1 MSKASRKAAAQ
12 APLYPDPPP
21 WAGRALLVAAIAGI
35 VFSAISTYI
44 HLRLRWSGGL
54 YTSFCNIS
62 QNVNCDDVVTSPY
75 GSLFGVPVSA
85 WGLAFYAL
93 LAFVAVRSSGM
104 RSPAR
109 NRARADALALA
120 IGGAAF
126 SLYLGLVSLLILETV
141 CVLCAGLYV
150 VSVVALVSAIA
161 LAAPISRAIEQLKER
176 WQQVRERPAMA
187 TIAAATVVAVLV
199 LPSWL
204 GAPTRLTRE
213 EVFKANPG
221 FYDWFTALPI
231 VETPTAGGVSAGKP
245 DAKVTLIEF
254 SDFQCPHCRMAHVML
269 KDVLPRFGDDV
280 RFVFYNYPLSK
291 DCNDAMPGRGHEH
304 ACKAAAAAICADEQ
318 GQFKRYSDLMFA
330 RQDALEPEKLRDYAE
345 ETGLDLSAWDKCTA
359 SAETA
364 ARITA
369 DVAAGQRS
377 GVVSTPT
384 FFMNGRKIEGNM
396 PFENWLMGLAV
407 ELDKG
412 A

>member
-1 MSKASRKAAAQ
+1 MSKPSRKAATQ
-12 APLYPDPPP
+12 APIYPDPPR
-21 WAGRALLVAAIAGI
+21 WSAQALLIAAVIGMLL
-35 VFSAISTYI
+35 SAISTYV

-54 YTSFCNIS
+54 YTSFCNLS
-62 QNVNCDDVVTSPY
+62 HEVNCDDVVTSHY

-93 LAFVAVRSSGM
+93 LAFVAMRASGP

-109 NRARADALALA
+109 NRARADALAFA
-120 IGGAAF
+120 VGGAAF
-126 SLYLGLVSLLILETV
+126 SLYLGIVSYFVLGMICL
-141 CVLCAGLYV
+141 LCAGLYA
-150 VSVVALVSAIA
+150 VSLVALVAA
-161 LAAPISRAIEQLKER
+161 FVLAAPLPRAADQLRER

-187 TIAAATVVAVLV
+187 TIAATTVVAVLF

-221 FYDWFTALPI
+221 FYDWFTSRPI
-231 VETPTAGGVSAGKP
+231 VETPTSGGISVGKA

-304 ACKAAAAAICADEQ
+304 ACTAAAAAICADEQ
-318 GQFKRYSDLMFA
+318 GHFKRFADLLFA
-330 RQDALEPEKLRDYAE
+330 RQDALEPEKVREYADE
-345 ETGLDLSAWDKCTA
+345 VGLDLTAYDKCVA

-412 A
+412 

>member
-1 MSKASRKAAAQ
+1 V
-12 APLYPDPPP
+12 YPDPPQ
-21 WAGRALLVAAIAGI
+21 WTGQALLVAAIAGMGL
-35 VFSAISTYI
+35 SAISTYV

-54 YTSFCNIS
+54 YTSFCNLS

-85 WGLAFYAL
+85 WGLAFYVVL
-93 LAFVAVRSSGM
+93 GVVAMRARAP

-120 IGGAAF
+120 VGGAAF
-126 SLYLGLVSLLILETV
+126 SLYLGLVSYFVLGMICL
-141 CVLCAGLYV
+141 LCAGLYA
-150 VSVVALVSAIA
+150 VSLVALVAAFA
-161 LAAPISRAIEQLKER
+161 LAAPLSRAVDQLRER

-187 TIAAATVVAVLV
+187 TMAATTLVAVLF

-204 GAPTRLTRE
+204 GAPTKLTRE

-221 FYDWFTALPI
+221 FYDWFTSRPI
-231 VETPTAGGVSAGKP
+231 VETPTSGGISVGKP

-318 GQFKRYSDLMFA
+318 GQFKRFSDLLFA
-330 RQDALEPEKLRDYAE
+330 RQDALEAEKVREYAE
-345 ETGLDLSAWDKCTA
+345 EVGLDLGAYDKCVA

-407 ELDKG
+407 ELDRS
-412 A
+412 

>member
-1 MSKASRKAAAQ
+1 MSKPNRKAAPQ
-12 APLYPDPPP
+12 APLYPDPPR
-21 WAGRALLVAAIAGI
+21 WSGQALLLASVVGI
-35 VFSAISTYI
+35 VLSAISTYV

-54 YTSFCNIS
+54 YTSFCNLS

-93 LAFVAVRSSGM
+93 LAFVAMRASAP

-120 IGGAAF
+120 VGGAAF
-126 SLYLGLVSLLILETV
+126 SLYLGVVSYFVLGMICL
-141 CVLCAGLYV
+141 LCAGLYA
-150 VSVVALVSAIA
+150 VSLVALVAA
-161 LAAPISRAIEQLKER
+161 FVLAAPLPRAADQLRER

-187 TIAAATVVAVLV
+187 TIAATTLVAVLF

-204 GAPTRLTRE
+204 GAPTKLTRE

-221 FYDWFTALPI
+221 FYDWFTSRPI
-231 VETPTAGGVSAGKP
+231 VETPTSGGISVGKP

-291 DCNDAMPGRGHEH
+291 DCNDAMPGRGHEN

-318 GQFKRYSDLMFA
+318 GHFKRFADLLFA
-330 RQDALEPEKLRDYAE
+330 RQDALEPEKVREYADE
-345 ETGLDLSAWDKCTA
+345 VGLDLAAYDKCVA

-412 A
+412 